1 MENKIVVRERAKI
14 YYICRHFTPTRFH
27 MFPPTTNL
35 LPYFNSIKIFK
46 KNFEFSNLKLYNYKT
61 NLRTSKG
68 HSATKPI
75 THPHKEEPSSTT
87 RPRYPRGRSP
97 WENPSNLFVVASV
110 GYLRDSGLCM
120 QRGPRAIL
128 HWLPR
133 ALTNAQCKCTCAVW
147 LKGFVLISGGVFE
160 WGFRV

>member
-1 MENKIVVRERAKI
+1 MYENVRKYIIFADILHPHVFICSRPLRIFSLILIQSKYSRKI
-14 YYICRHFTPTRFH
+14 
-27 MFPPTTNL
+27 L
-35 LPYFNSIKIFK
+35 
-46 KNFEFSNLKLYNYKT
+46 NFRIWKLYNYKT

-97 WENPSNLFVVASV
+97 WESPSNLFVVASV